1 MGKSILT
8 VSHLYGSGGSLIVRE
23 LGGRLNWTVWE
34 KEIVRKI
41 ASQYKVSE
49 EYIEAKDERVDSFIE
64 RMVGLFGLGGFESAY
79 DIPPPLWLNDAQLVR
94 MTKKI
99 VEDVARDGN
108 TILVGRGANRIL
120 ENDPNALHIFL
131 YAPLDRR
138 VERVMQAE
146 TMNRAEAT
154 KRVAGMDKLR
164 ADYVHAFYHD
174 DWRDPRHYN
183 LLIDT
188 AQFGERITAD
198 LIAWALKNSG

>member
-1 MGKSILT
+1 M
-8 VSHLYGSGGSLIVRE
+8 
-23 LGGRLNWTVWE
+23 
-34 KEIVRKI
+34 
-41 ASQYKVSE
+41 SE
-49 EYIEAKDERVDSFIE
+49 EYIVAKDERVDSFIE

-79 DIPPPLWLNDAQLVR
+79 DIPPPLWLNAAQLVM

-120 ENDPNALHIFL
+120 EDHPNALHVFL

-138 VERVMQAE
+138 IERVMPAA
-146 TMNRAEAT
+146 TMNHAEAK
-154 KRVAGMDKLR
+154 KRVVGMDKLR

-174 DWRDPRHYN
+174 DWRDPSHYN

-188 AQFGERITAD
+188 SQFGENTATD
-198 LIAWALKNSG
+198 LIAWALENSG

>member
-120 ENDPNALHIFL
+120 ENHPNALHIFL

-198 LIAWALKNSG
+198 LIAWALENSG